1 MRLIKNDDGQG
12 LVEFALIVPILIL
25 ILMAIIEF
33 GFMFNAYLS
42 LSNGVREGGRLAALG
57 GSDVAIE
64 AKVAG
69 SGGFLKSEN
78 VQVDISPVNR
88 KRGDQITLV
97 ASYDYEF
104 ITPILGGLFPSGVEL
119 NSELRVRME

>member
-1 MRLIKNDDGQG
+1 MRLIENDEGQG

-57 GSDVAIE
+57 GSDLAVE
-64 AKVAG
+64 TKVAS
-69 SGGFLKSEN
+69 SGGLLKSEN
-78 VQVDISPVNR
+78 IQVDISPITR
-88 KRGDQITLV
+88 KRGDQITLF
-97 ASYDYEF
+97 ARYQYDF
-104 ITPILGGLFPSGVEL
+104 ITPVLGGIFPDGIEL
-119 NSELRVRME
+119 NSELIVRME